1 MSFGNDGTNPFADKP
16 NPYSSPQT
24 PGATPDD
31 GRNRAIAES
40 KVKGPAI
47 ALMVLVP
54 LGIIFLI
61 FDLIGRVYNLN
72 SGAPPFGAAAD
83 PGMAEGFV
91 IGTYAGLFGDV
102 IGIVLQVVVFMGAMN
117 MLKLQKRSMAM
128 AATVISVIPCIGS
141 ACCILGIPFGI
152 WGLVVLNDPVVKS
165 AFRD

>member
-1 MSFGNDGTNPFADKP
+1 MSFGNDGTNPFAEKP

-24 PGATPDD
+24 PGGAPDA

-61 FDLIGRVYNLN
+61 FDLVGRVIGLE
-72 SGAPPFGAAAD
+72 SGEPPFGAGD
-83 PGMAEGFV
+83 PGVAEGFI
-91 IGTYAGLFGDV
+91 IGTYVGLFVDV
-102 IGIVLQVVVFMGAMN
+102 IAMVLQVVVFMGAMN
-117 MLKLQKRSMAM
+117 MLKLRKRSMAM
-128 AATVISVIPCIGS
+128 AACVISVIPCIS

-152 WGLVVLNDPVVKS
+152 WGLVALNDPVVKA

>member
-1 MSFGNDGTNPFADKP
+1 MSFGNDGTNPFADNP
-16 NPYSSPQT
+16 NPYSSPQAT
-24 PGATPDD
+24 GAAPDA

-61 FDLIGRVYNLN
+61 FDLVGRMIGLN
-72 SGAPPFGAAAD
+72 SGEPPFGGGAD

-91 IGTYAGLFGDV
+91 VGTYVGAFVNV
-102 IGIVLQVVVFMGAMN
+102 IAIILQAVVFMGAMN
-117 MLKLQKRSMAM
+117 MLKLRKRSMAM
-128 AATVISVIPCIGS
+128 AACIISVIPCIS

-152 WGLVVLNDPVVKS
+152 WGLVALNDPVVKA